1 MRSGPL
7 PPVLYRLWPFSY
19 GKEISSIFVLGVL
32 KQKKLPHTPLI
43 VPLIVLQEIIGLPI
57 MRRIE
62 RHKAYKTYLLL
73 FKVTVFTLFLNLT
86 TRHGVKEKEEE
97 KDENI

>member
-62 RHKAYKTYLLL
+62 
-73 FKVTVFTLFLNLT
+73 VTVFTLFLNLT

-97 KDENI
+97 KGENI